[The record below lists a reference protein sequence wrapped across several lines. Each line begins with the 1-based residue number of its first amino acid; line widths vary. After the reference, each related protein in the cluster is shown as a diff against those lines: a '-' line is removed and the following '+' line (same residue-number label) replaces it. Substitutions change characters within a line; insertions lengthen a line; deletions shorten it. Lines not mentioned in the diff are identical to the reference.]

1 MYIFWICEC
10 EYTLVGFNYISY
22 NTKEWKLNFFYDN
35 SNYVVELRK
44 KRVFFFDLYVHL
56 LFVRG

>member
-10 EYTLVGFNYISY
+10 EYTLVSFNYISY

-35 SNYVVELRK
+35 SNYVVELQK
-44 KRVFFFDLYVHL
+44 KGFFFFDLYVHL